1 MFERPAVAESAVGGQ
16 IDVVAGDEEEAE
28 AHEHVP
34 TGAELLEKS
43 IAEAR
48 ALAQQDPQIVA
59 NIIKEWMGVNGS

>member
-1 MFERPAVAESAVGGQ
+1 MFERPAAAESAVGGQ
-16 IDVVAGDEEEAE
+16 IDVVAGEEGEAE
-28 AHEHVP
+28 AREHVP